1 MPADELSLIATFAR
15 VAETGTFSAA
25 AERLGVAP
33 SVISRHIARLEA
45 ELGARLVHRTTRKL
59 ALTDAGSA
67 YYTHCRRIL
76 EEMALS
82 RETVASLQGEPRGS
96 LRVNSTVGFGPL
108 VLTPLLPPFRHR
120 YPRMEIKLSFTDRMI
135 DLVETG
141 HDLALRF
148 LDSPPPNMVARRLA
162 HERDVIC
169 AAPSYL
175 KAHGVPQSPADLEQH
190 ACLVLECHDGSVE
203 WSFRRG
209 AAEWRVRPR
218 RGYRI
223 NSATALL
230 ELAVCG
236 EGILILPEYVVR
248 RDLEAGRLV
257 RVLDDCTFLDD
268 NTLYAIYPP
277 SRQTPQKVRVFL
289 DFLIEHLHQGVARA
303 A

>member
-1 MPADELSLIATFAR
+1 MDELSLIATFAR

-25 AERLGVAP
+25 AERMGVAP
-33 SVISRHIARLEA
+33 SVVSRHVARLEA
-45 ELGARLVHRTTRKL
+45 ELGARLIHRTTRKL
-59 ALTDAGSA
+59 ALTDTGNA
-67 YYTHCRRIL
+67 YYAHCRRIL

-82 RETVASLQGEPRGS
+82 RETVASLQGEPRGR
-96 LRVNSTVGFGPL
+96 LRINATVGFGPL
-108 VLTPLLPPFRHR
+108 VLTPLLPAFRRR
-120 YPRMEIKLSFTDRMI
+120 YPQLEIKLSFTDRMI

-141 HDLALRF
+141 YDLALRF

-175 KAHGVPQSPADLEQH
+175 KAHGVPASPEELERH
-190 ACLVLECHDGSVE
+190 ACLLLECHDGSVE
-203 WSFRRG
+203 WRFSRG
-209 AAEWRVRPR
+209 AAQWRVQPR

-236 EGILILPEYVVR
+236 EGVLILPEYVVR

-257 RVLDDCTFLDD
+257 RVLEDFAFLDD

-277 SRQTPQKVRVFL
+277 GRQTPQKVRVFL
-289 DFLIEHLHQGVARA
+289 DFLIEHLQQDVARA